1 MGKYLRPQKCAF
13 SDIFG
18 PDLRRHVVAFCMGI
32 AICHRRKFGQVWGSQ
47 APYRR
52 KTSRPDSTPF
62 DLRLPQGKIVII
74 LRCNPWGAGGHW
86 KVRFRCF
93 VWENRP
99 KSENWASL
107 TPRSSATVRRTK
119 TLTWTRKLP
128 GPWTTT
134 WSKHYRSAVHPVTCS
149 LLWVRYLF
157 DIFLLSDFWG
167 KWPLKWKFSKMS
179 CISWFIDGT
188 PKYVSWPNLVKSAVV
203 KLPKGRMVYQSKKL
217 GLRRTRPSPHFRQN
231 GPIALK
237 IPWTLSP
244 LDLSTNTE
252 FGPDRL
258 RFAGLIPERLIFRPK
273 KSIQYR
279 LSAYN

>member
-1 MGKYLRPQKCAF
+1 LGVPSSPIR
-13 SDIFG
+13 S
-18 PDLRRHVVAFCMGI
+18 
-32 AICHRRKFGQVWGSQ
+32 
-47 APYRR
+47 RR

-134 WSKHYRSAVHPVTCS
+134 WSKHYRCAVHPVTCS

-188 PKYVSWPNLVKSAVV
+188 PKYVSWPNLVKIGRCKVTERSHGLPIKKTRAPQDSSQPPFSTKWADRAQNSLNVVTPWPVYEYRIWSGSAAFC
-203 KLPKGRMVYQSKKL
+203 
-217 GLRRTRPSPHFRQN
+217 RTYS
-231 GPIALK
+231 GK
-237 IPWTLSP
+237 IDFSAQKV
-244 LDLSTNTE
+244 NT
-252 FGPDRL
+252 
-258 RFAGLIPERLIFRPK
+258 I
-273 KSIQYR
+273 
-279 LSAYN
+279 